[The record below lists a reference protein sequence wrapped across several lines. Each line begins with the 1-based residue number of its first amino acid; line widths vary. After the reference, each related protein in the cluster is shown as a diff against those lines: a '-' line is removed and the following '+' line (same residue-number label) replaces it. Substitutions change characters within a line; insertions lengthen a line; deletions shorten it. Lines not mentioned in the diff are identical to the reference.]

1 MEKILCKKETQILL
15 VRLLEEGVVEEN
27 KLVKELQEKTK
38 TKRATAYK
46 IIKEWVQNDLLDVE
60 EKKGQKKK
68 TVRIKYGRKKIL
80 KDLLEEM
87 KKTEKIL
94 KKIEQK
100 KGKKKDERRDKICEI
115 TEEVSREEGI
125 DKGSVVARSSEG
137 KKSRNS
143 KDLQGKRLD
152 RNKRKRKTKTTT
164 NTFEKRWSELRKGK
178 IEEKYT
184 KKQKK
189 ILSGIL

>member
-38 TKRATAYK
+38 TKSSTAYK
-46 IIKEWVQNDLLDVE
+46 IIKQCVQNDLLDVE

-100 KGKKKDERRDKICEI
+100 KGKKKDERRDKICDFSED
-115 TEEVSREEGI
+115 VSWEDGF
-125 DKGSVVARSSEG
+125 DFG
-137 KKSRNS
+137 
-143 KDLQGKRLD
+143 
-152 RNKRKRKTKTTT
+152 
-164 NTFEKRWSELRKGK
+164 
-178 IEEKYT
+178 
-184 KKQKK
+184 
-189 ILSGIL
+189 